1 MKVRD
6 EARESVE
13 NVFLHTK
20 PVKMLTVLKGDDVRY
35 ATQVSKSVDCTYSHT
50 VKILEMFRKMGLVTF
65 EKKGRVKIIKLTDH
79 GKEVATN
86 FEGVRMKFKSIA
98 ANLKEP
104 LMDIKIKGGKAK

>member
-50 VKILEMFRKMGLVTF
+50 VKVLDMFRKMGLVTF
-65 EKKGRVKIIKLTDH
+65 EKKGRVKIIKLTSDGQDLAH
-79 GKEVATN
+79 D
-86 FEGVRMKFKSIA
+86 FEGVRRKFHRISG
-98 ANLKEP
+98 NVKE
-104 LMDIKIKGGKAK
+104 